1 MNRYTQQF
9 LSLLEIIYQKVIQR
23 IFDRLAPQG
32 SRKLPQPDSPQREAY
47 NFTEIARRAT
57 EEKESEQIEIA
68 FTAKN
73 SRSNHRHC
81 NKRRKS
87 KRAKWAEE
95 KSEQDSAYAEAKANG
110 DNEGVRDY
118 WKWIKRYGAS
128 TKEYYARAR
137 TNRKA
142 AKKIVDKNNQII
154 SDEAKKRKAQRKAD
168 AQCELPED
176 VMIEHL
182 EDHRDGIGWSIAALA
197 KKRFY
202 IRRTLKINDSN
213 GDMFC
218 EVDDQGEALLKA
230 VKQLISEQD
239 CSNKTNED
247 IL

>member
-87 KRAKWAEE
+87 KRAQWAEE

-230 VKQLISEQD
+230 VKQLISEHD